1 MPTAL
6 AVVLTIL
13 PGQSNRLWPCRVPY
27 YSDWRKCVGIEQ
39 PKRQGFQ
46 MFQTCVYCTVCDVWL
61 LMFHTDDT
69 SAPGARLCGHPPAL
83 VAAGHLLLPLMKI
96 IRYTVGE
103 RPQTRRLLIHIT
115 QRDILMK
122 YQLHLLCSYWS
133 YTSGSYA
140 VIRQWLCG
148 RRHLLGTGRI
158 WKQTYF
164 PLFRVLRNFWLTFF
178 AKVFAADGG
187 FELKLACGL
196 EASSS
201 SSSDKCKKLLF
212 LSRAFESYMDALFMS
227 SAVQNRNR
235 TYLLLLAFR
244 ALLVLIQFFFRLNLS
259 FMLTAVRM
267 IAAH

>member
-103 RPQTRRLLIHIT
+103 RPQTRRLLMHIT

-122 YQLHLLCSYWS
+122 ISTTIYSAATGVTHQVATRSYGSDFVVEGIYSALGAYESRPTSHSSESWGTFDLPSLL
-133 YTSGSYA
+133 
-140 VIRQWLCG
+140 R
-148 RRHLLGTGRI
+148 
-158 WKQTYF
+158 
-164 PLFRVLRNFWLTFF
+164 
-178 AKVFAADGG
+178 
-187 FELKLACGL
+187 
-196 EASSS
+196 SS
-201 SSSDKCKKLLF
+201 LQMV
-212 LSRAFESYMDALFMS
+212 A
-227 SAVQNRNR
+227 
-235 TYLLLLAFR
+235 
-244 ALLVLIQFFFRLNLS
+244 LNLS
-259 FMLTAVRM
+259 LPVA
-267 IAAH
+267 